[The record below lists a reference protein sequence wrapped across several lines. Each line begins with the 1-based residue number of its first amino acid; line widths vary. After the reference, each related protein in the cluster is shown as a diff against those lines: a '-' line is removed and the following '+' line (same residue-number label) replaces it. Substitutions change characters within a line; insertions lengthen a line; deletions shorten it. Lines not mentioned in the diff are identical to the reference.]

1 MNNKYI
7 YCIPCLFTIS
17 AENNYKDI
25 IKDVKYDNYQEKIND
40 FKKLKNDS
48 PEYLYNYCIL
58 LKNVIF
64 LNILADNVNDYVVEV
79 KNILT
84 KLISKNIRKYNILA
98 VNEILDLY
106 NFFLKRGCEY
116 IQIKKYHE
124 ALNSFKTAKS
134 LYKTHEINI
143 KIGFV
148 NQLLE
153 NIDEAIVVYE
163 TERIELENENK
174 SKKTSKKKKLKNK
187 KYLETININLINIIL
202 AKNDTTEVLKRI
214 NRELYKD
221 PQNVQYLYILHIL
234 KTQYNIDINKYLSIN
249 DNILLFQ
256 QGILAFLN
264 KEYEEAYDKLS
275 LLKLKDIEHLKVF
288 SDILYNYAI
297 KIQNILLDKNIKN
310 NDIYHNKELLKKLI
324 SNNIKTCN
332 KILTL
337 NSRDK
342 KTIKRLCILYLVSK
356 NNKEAEKLITERK
369 IKLDEL
375 NMKDLL

>member
-7 YCIPCLFTIS
+7 YCIPYLFTIS

-124 ALNSFKTAKS
+124 ALNI
-134 LYKTHEINI
+134 YKTHEINI

-174 SKKTSKKKKLKNK
+174 NKKTSKKNKLKNK

-202 AKNDTTEVLKRI
+202 AKNDTAEVLKRI

-375 NMKDLL
+375 NMKELL